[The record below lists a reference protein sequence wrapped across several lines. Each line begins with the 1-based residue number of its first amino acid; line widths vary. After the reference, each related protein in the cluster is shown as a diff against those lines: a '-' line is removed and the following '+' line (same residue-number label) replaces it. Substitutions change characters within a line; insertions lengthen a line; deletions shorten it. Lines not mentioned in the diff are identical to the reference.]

1 MEWERI
7 ARKKTQRKP
16 KERKAVVKKV
26 DLIFDKDVV
35 GGLKGQKLADQIAAF
50 PLAHA
55 PHPMA
60 KDRTTADEKR
70 KAIKDVIDLFHLG
83 KWSPKASQKEESS
96 TEEEK
101 DGHSRPQ
108 WI

>member
-1 MEWERI
+1 LLGR
-7 ARKKTQRKP
+7 RTKD
-16 KERKAVVKKV
+16 RKAVVKKV

-50 PLAHA
+50 TLACAPL
-55 PHPMA
+55 PMA
-60 KDRTTADEKR
+60 KDRTTVDEKR

-83 KWSPKASQKEESS
+83 KWSLNAFQEESS

-101 DGHSRPQ
+101 DGDGDLEDSDN
-108 WI
+108 